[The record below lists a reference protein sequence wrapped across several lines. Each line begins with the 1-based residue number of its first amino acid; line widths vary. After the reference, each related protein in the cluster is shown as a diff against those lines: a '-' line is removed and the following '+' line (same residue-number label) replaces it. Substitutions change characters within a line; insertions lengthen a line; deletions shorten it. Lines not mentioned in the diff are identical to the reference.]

1 MVLVLVLKPLL
12 MKEPLRGVK
21 LLLRKE
27 PLRWVKPFLTKE
39 PLRGVKPWLMLR
51 PSLLSRPQ
59 PKCPAESEESSWE
72 PAARPVEKPDGLA
85 PVVEVVSPGRELR
98 PRVLL

>member
-1 MVLVLVLKPLL
+1 MGGAPSHRSCG
-12 MKEPLRGVK
+12 ERGDLG

-27 PLRWVKPFLTKE
+27 PL
-39 PLRGVKPWLMLR
+39 
-51 PSLLSRPQ
+51 RPQ